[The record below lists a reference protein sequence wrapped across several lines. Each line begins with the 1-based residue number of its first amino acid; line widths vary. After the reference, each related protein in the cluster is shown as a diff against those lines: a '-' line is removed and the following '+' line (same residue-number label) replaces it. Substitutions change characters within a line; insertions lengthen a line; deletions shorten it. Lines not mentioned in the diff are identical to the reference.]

1 MKTFFGILIVL
12 IGLVTILIGV
22 VIGNDPEISF
32 MNFIRLHPRQAM
44 ELFGEGWLYIF
55 GGILIVLIG
64 VLILIVKTRKLRLV
78 GAGFKRNSI
87 NYSAR
92 EASRTMRTERNDS
105 AREASRTI
113 RTEPD
118 SRTEIQ
124 PMVWIILAIGFIAI
138 GAILFAVSFDAP
150 LPEWLP
156 ELPAVFGE

>member
-32 MNFIRLHPRQAM
+32 MKFIRLHPRQAM
-44 ELFGEGWLYIF
+44 EFFGEGWLYIF

-78 GAGFKRNSI
+78 GAGFKRNFI
-87 NYSAR
+87 NY
-92 EASRTMRTERNDS
+92 S